1 MRTRLLGSFLFV
13 LIFWW
18 LVLTFWWATAPPQEA
33 LQRLTGA
40 AALLPWARSLPRL
53 KPTIFDFWSIQRDT
67 VALWTGPL
75 TLVWIAFALF
85 AAALVWGIAY
95 GLHLRREDRV
105 APSAPYRG
113 IGITFGALPAPAPPD
128 RVEVSLDGAGKEIG
142 ELLARIDPL
151 ERAVLEDLLAMLAAA
166 GLSHAANTLERVER
180 ALKLPEPGLACIVEV
195 SCDLAD
201 LPQLRARA
209 LCSLSSWW
217 ALPPVRRFGAL
228 LAVKHRGEPLK
239 WVPEMTG
246 MPESSK
252 LAREV
257 VFALDGEGSAENVWK
272 KKGPFFLIDGG
283 ADTQEGKPPAP
294 ADEPAASRQTA
305 ASPPAANASDPGAA
319 AAEKKPIGLLDI
331 FCRELPNLPLRLSAT
346 VVSKEVVPM
355 GWKKRGRLYLIEKSL
370 AETLWHKLPQGL
382 KEQFQEA
389 PSGPRSPVTRALLE
403 VLHLEGWLVTQ
414 NGLDELDAKD
424 ALWIVR
430 AGKIDLKGVIVLSNL
445 PERLTDQLPT
455 EDSPFDM
462 TILRPLFFASKNP
475 QREHTPGEMLDR
487 KDLAGNLEADIASAP
502 SVARFN
508 LDDMLGGLLRP
519 APAKT
524 SPAAADKPKPPT
536 KKV

>member
-18 LVLTFWWATAPPQEA
+18 LVLSFWWATAPPQEA

-40 AALLPWARSLPRL
+40 AAILPWAQPIRGL

-75 TLVWIAFALF
+75 TLVWIALALA

-113 IGITFGALPAPAPPD
+113 IGITFGVLPAPAPPEQL
-128 RVEVSLDGAGKEIG
+128 EVSLDVAGKEIG

-166 GLSHAANTLERVER
+166 GLSNAAPTLERVER

-201 LPQLRARA
+201 LPQMRARA
-209 LCSLSSWW
+209 LSALSSWW
-217 ALPPVRRFGAL
+217 SLPQVRRLGVL

-246 MPESSK
+246 LPEASK

-257 VFALDGEGSAENVWK
+257 LFALDGDGSGENVWK

-283 ADTQEGKPPAP
+283 ASTPESKQAAS
-294 ADEPAASRQTA
+294 ADEPTA
-305 ASPPAANASDPGAA
+305 APSTPQP
-319 AAEKKPIGLLDI
+319 AEKVSAPGVAPEDKKPLGLLDI

-355 GWKKRGRLYLIEKSL
+355 GWKKKGRLYLIEKSL
-370 AETLWHKLPQGL
+370 AEMLWHKLPPDL

-389 PSGPRSPVTRALLE
+389 PSGPRSPVTRALIE
-403 VLHLEGWLVTQ
+403 VLHLEGWLVTR

-424 ALWIVR
+424 ALWVVR
-430 AGKIDLKGVIVLSNL
+430 AGKIDLKGVIVLANL
-445 PERLTDQLPT
+445 PEHLMDQLPT

-462 TILRPLFFASKNP
+462 TILGPLFFASKNP

-487 KDLAGNLEADIASAP
+487 KELASNLEADIAAAP
-502 SVARFN
+502 SVAKFN
-508 LDDMLGGLLRP
+508 MDDILGGLLKP
-519 APAKT
+519 APSKT
-524 SPAAADKPKPPT
+524 PQTAATKPEPPA